1 MPKNLLFVFGTR
13 PEAVKMCPLILELR
27 RRRDIN
33 VRVCITGQHRDMCDE
48 VLRLFG
54 IRPDFDLNIMKK
66 RQMPEYI
73 TRCVLTGAGA
83 AIDATSPELVLVH
96 GDTTTTFAAAL
107 AAFYRGVPIAH
118 VEAGLRTYNILS
130 PYPEEF
136 NRRAVSLMTTM
147 HFAPTERAAEN
158 LIREGVK
165 HERVFVTGN
174 TVIDAFGYTYRND
187 YSSPLLDAV
196 GDRRLILVTAH
207 RRESRGEP
215 MLRIFEAIKRI
226 AKARNDVFFVCPLH
240 PAPEVRQAAEPLMG
254 CERIQITSPL
264 GLVDFHNLLS
274 RAYMIIS
281 DSGGVQEEAL
291 SFGVPTLVTRDC
303 TERPEGVEAGG
314 LRLVGSDR
322 DRIYA
327 EVCSLLDDA
336 TEYARMRCC
345 RNPFGD
351 GHASER
357 IAEIIGK
364 VI

>member
-13 PEAVKMCPLILELR
+13 PEAIKMCPLIMTLR

-33 VRVCITGQHRDMCDE
+33 VRVCITGQHREMCDE
-48 VLRLFG
+48 VLRLFN
-54 IRPDFDLNIMKK
+54 IRPDFDLSIMKK
-66 RQMPEYI
+66 RQTPEYI
-73 TRCVLTGAGA
+73 TKCVLTGAGA

-107 AAFYRGVPIAH
+107 AAFYRGVPVAH
-118 VEAGLRTYNILS
+118 VEAGLRTYNVHS

-136 NRRAVSLMTTM
+136 NRRAVSLMSAL
-147 HFAPTERAAEN
+147 HFAPTPRAAEN
-158 LIREGVK
+158 LIREGV
-165 HERVFVTGN
+165 ERDCVFITGN
-174 TVIDAFGYTYRND
+174 TVVDALALTYRED
-187 YSSPLLDAV
+187 YTSPLLDKV

-215 MLRIFEAIKRI
+215 MLRIFEAVRRLAELREDI
-226 AKARNDVFFVCPLH
+226 FFVCPLH

-254 CERIQITSPL
+254 CERVRITPPL
-264 GLVDFHNLLS
+264 GLVDFHNLLA

-291 SFGVPTLVTRDC
+291 SCGVPTLVTRDC
-303 TERPEGVEAGG
+303 TERPEGIEAGG

-322 DRIYA
+322 DKIYA
-327 EVCSLLDDA
+327 EVCNLLDD
-336 TEYARMRCC
+336 TLEYERMRCR

-351 GHASER
+351 GHAAER
-357 IAEIIGK
+357 IADIIGK